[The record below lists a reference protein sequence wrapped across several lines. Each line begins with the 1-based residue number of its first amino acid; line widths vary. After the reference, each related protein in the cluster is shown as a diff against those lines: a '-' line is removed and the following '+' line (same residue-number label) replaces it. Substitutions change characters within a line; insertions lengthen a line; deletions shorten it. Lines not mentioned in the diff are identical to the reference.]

1 MKFGKVLHIILA
13 VLIAIF
19 LSGHFLLNN
28 KKVQQKTAQYIVKIV
43 KSSLNAD
50 VSAGRTQFVYPFGVA
65 IEDLAL
71 FDLEKD
77 TLVKI
82 NSAVI
87 RLKPLQLLKNK
98 VSITSIRLQSPSV
111 KLYKADSISAPNYA
125 FLTNLS
131 KGDSS
136 TKGSG
141 KSFRANLIL
150 IRNGSIKYDLK
161 SAEQTDSV
169 FNKNHIVVS
178 GLNANLSLKAMSSD
192 SLAFIVRK
200 LAFAEQAG
208 FKLSRTKGSV
218 TVGKDFTH
226 VSNLQFST
234 PGSYFNI
241 SELYAQAGLVNHPQ
255 GIPSLDAHFDASVT
269 ASDFK
274 SFLPQLK
281 CLEDPID
288 MNLDCKGNGSTLSVS
303 SLVLSAGEIF
313 NINGRGTILT
323 GQEKIFK
330 GCRDLR
336 LNGRFNDNLADWLG
350 GQLCGFGITLPDQ
363 CHAFGDGSFN
373 LVCNSTNGDINSDLD
388 LVCQAG
394 TLHGS
399 LNTSNQTYQASLQGK
414 EIMLDALT
422 GNSDFGKLDILADAT
437 ITGSQKQYSG
447 NFSSDITSFTYKN
460 YDYRGISVNGTVS
473 PDKIVSDLV
482 FSDRNGSLFLDASVG
497 IGNNPSYD
505 LRMTADSLNLSA
517 YNLTERDSMILS
529 ARFTAD
535 LDGKDIDEISG
546 KISLDSLSY
555 SDSEGSWD
563 LENLT
568 ADIGDKNESTKFI
581 SLSGDFINLSV
592 VGDYRISTL
601 PYTLSRA
608 CGDVLPTIGK
618 MLASNLGADK
628 QARPNNFVI
637 DAGIENADMV
647 EPLLHFPLDLK
658 DPAKLKFTFND
669 ADSVYSGQVSV
680 PSIEVSGENI
690 SQLQFV
696 LNTDKGTCRS
706 ELSGKYGD
714 KDKVD
719 IKASLLAFEDIIRG
733 TYNWSNTKGD
743 IRGSAKSLSQFFRY
757 DPKNGLKSMLLIDST
772 KVYVNN
778 TEWKVS
784 ITDIRT
790 DKGKITVNGLDIKN
804 IDQQLGIDGTISAD
818 SSDVINVFL
827 RNIDLD
833 HTLSMLHANSI
844 MLKGIASGNISVAG
858 LIGRPVFYGSFNI
871 DDFSFMDSYHGRLAA
886 DCHWD
891 QVDEKVVLNGEM
903 NNPGIEHTLLTGHYI
918 PKTNDLDVIINAR
931 HTDLHFLNHWTSGV
945 FKELSGRTTGSLRLF
960 GTLPDLDLE
969 GESLLEEA
977 EFVQESVNTT
987 FLIRQD
993 TLWFKPGQMSFTDVE
1008 FYDEY
1013 GHDGI
1018 LTCILNHDHFSNWS
1032 VDMTA
1037 DVADMLVYSQPRTEK
1052 SSFYATVY
1060 AEGSM
1065 RLLYDK
1071 RNGLGVSVDARTA
1084 PGTRLGLKPNSGSV
1098 ADYNFI
1104 TIVDRNTVEI
1114 NEDVVSAI
1122 ISDNK
1127 KKSSDYSLDLN
1138 IQCSEDAIIDM
1149 SLSSLTGFFRGNG
1162 DIYVNY
1168 TPKNGVFLNGIYNLS
1183 QGQCSFSV
1191 EDLIRKNFT
1200 LLDGSYVRFNGSPMD
1215 TELNLLTYHNVN
1227 SVSIYDLDPSAS
1239 SSNNVRVRCLLGVSG
1254 NASEP
1259 KLTFD
1264 IDMPMGT
1271 SEEKEI
1277 LASATATEEQRNIQF
1292 IYLLAIGRFYT
1303 FNVNPEMNAGLT
1315 PSAME
1320 SLVNSTVTGQVNNLL
1335 SQVLD
1340 NDKVSISS
1348 NLSASSYLNN
1358 DATNL
1363 NNKELEGI
1371 LEAHLLNNR
1380 LLVNGS
1386 FGYRENTIN
1395 NTSNFVGDI
1404 DARYLLYET
1413 PRHDKKLSIKG
1424 YNKSNDKYF
1433 SKTTLTTQ
1441 GVGLVYEMDF

>member
-13 VLIAIF
+13 ILIVIF
-19 LSGHFLLNN
+19 MSGHFLLNN
-28 KKVQQKTAQYIVKIV
+28 KKIQQKTAQYIVKIV

-50 VSAGRTQFVYPFGVA
+50 VSAGRTQIVYPFGIA
-65 IEDLAL
+65 IDDLAV

-111 KLYKADSISAPNYA
+111 KLSRTDSVSEPNYA

-131 KGDSS
+131 KGGEGAS
-136 TKGSG
+136 

-150 IRNGSIKYDLK
+150 IRNGSIRYDLK
-161 SAEQTDSV
+161 SAEQTDSI
-169 FNKNHIVVS
+169 FNKNHIAIS
-178 GLNANLSLKAMSSD
+178 GLNANLSLKAMASD

-226 VSNLQFST
+226 VSNLQFTT
-234 PGSYFNI
+234 PGSEFNI
-241 SELYAQAGLVNHPQ
+241 AELYAQAGFVKRPE
-255 GIPSLDAHFDASVT
+255 GIPSLDTHFNASVT
-269 ASDFK
+269 GSDFK
-274 SFLPQLK
+274 SFFPKLT

-288 MNLDCKGNGSTLSVS
+288 ITLDCSGNGTTLSVS
-303 SLVLSAGEIF
+303 SLALSAGDIF
-313 NINGRGTILT
+313 DIKGRGTILT

-336 LNGRFNDNLADWLG
+336 LNGKFNDDLADWLG

-363 CHAFGDGSFN
+363 CHALGDGSFN
-373 LVCNSTNGDINSDLD
+373 LVCNSTNGDINSDID

-399 LNTSNQTYQASLQGK
+399 INSANGTHQASLQGK

-447 NFSSDITSFTYKN
+447 TFSSDITSLTYKN
-460 YDYRGISVNGTVS
+460 YDYRDIAVNGTIE
-473 PDKIVSDLV
+473 PEKIVSDLV
-482 FSDRNGSLFLDASVG
+482 FSDRNGSLLLDASVG
-497 IGNNPSYD
+497 IGDNPSYD
-505 LRMTADSLNLSA
+505 LRITADSLNLSA
-517 YNLTERDSMILS
+517 YNLTERDNLILS
-529 ARFTAD
+529 ARFAAD
-535 LDGKDIDEISG
+535 LDGKNIDEING
-546 KISLDSLSY
+546 KLSLDSLSY

-568 ADIGDKNESTKFI
+568 ANIGDVNESTKSI
-581 SLSGDFINLSV
+581 SLFGDFINLSV
-592 VGDYRISTL
+592 VGDYSISAL

-618 MLASNLGADK
+618 MVASNLGDNTSV
-628 QARPNNFVI
+628 RPNNFVI
-637 DAGIENADMV
+637 NADIENTDMV
-647 EPLLHFPLDLK
+647 KPLLHFPLDLK
-658 DPAKLKFTFND
+658 DPAKFRFSFND
-669 ADSVYSGQVSV
+669 SDSIYSGQVSV
-680 PSIEVSGENI
+680 PSIEVAGENI

-719 IKASLLAFEDIIRG
+719 VRASILAFEDIIRG
-733 TYNWSNTKGD
+733 TYNWSNTQGD

-757 DPKNGLKSMLLIDST
+757 DPKNGLKSMILIDST

-790 DKGKITVNGLDIKN
+790 DKGKITVNGLDISN
-804 IDQQLGIDGTISAD
+804 IDQKLGIDGTVSAD
-818 SSDVINVFL
+818 SSDILNVFL
-827 RNIDLD
+827 KNIDLD
-833 HTLSMLHANSI
+833 HTLSMMHANSI
-844 MLKGIASGNISVAG
+844 MLKGIASGNISIAG
-858 LIGRPVFYGSFNI
+858 LTGRPVFYGSFNI
-871 DDFSFMDSYHGRLAA
+871 DDFEFMDSYHGRLAA

-891 QVDEKVVLNGEM
+891 QINEKVVLNGEM
-903 NNPGIEHTLLTGHYI
+903 TNPGIERTLLSGHYI

-945 FKELSGRTTGSLRLF
+945 FKELSGRATGSLRLF

-969 GESLLEEA
+969 GESLVEEA
-977 EFVQESVNTT
+977 EFVQESVNTS
-987 FLIRQD
+987 FFIKQD
-993 TLWFKPGQMSFTDVE
+993 TLWFKPGQMRFTDVE

-1018 LTCILNHDHFSNWS
+1018 LSCILNHDHFSNWS

-1037 DVADMLVYSQPRTEK
+1037 DVADMLVYNQPRTEK

-1065 RLLYDK
+1065 RLLFDK
-1071 RNGLGVSVDARTA
+1071 RNGLGIQVDARTA
-1084 PGTRLGLKPNSGSV
+1084 PGTRLGLKPNAGSV

-1114 NEDVVSAI
+1114 NDDAVSAI
-1122 ISDNK
+1122 LSDNK
-1127 KKSSDYSLDLN
+1127 KKSSNFSLNLN
-1138 IQCSEDAIIDM
+1138 IQCSEDAIIDLSVS
-1149 SLSSLTGFFRGNG
+1149 SLSGFFRGNG
-1162 DIYVNY
+1162 DVYVNY

-1183 QGQCSFSV
+1183 QGQCTFSV

-1200 LLDGSYVRFNGSPMD
+1200 LLDGSYVRFYGSPMD

-1239 SSNNVRVRCLLGVSG
+1239 SSNNVRVRCLLGISG
-1254 NASEP
+1254 NVSEP

-1264 IDMPMGT
+1264 IDMPTGT
-1271 SEEKEI
+1271 SEEKET

-1395 NTSNFVGDI
+1395 NTSSFVGDL
-1404 DARYLLYET
+1404 DAKYLLYET
-1413 PRHDKKLSIKG
+1413 PRHDKKLSIRG

-1441 GVGLVYEMDF
+1441 GVGLIFEMDF

>member
-1 MKFGKVLHIILA
+1 MKFGKALHIILA
-13 VLIAIF
+13 ILIAIF

-28 KKVQQKTAQYIVKIV
+28 KKIQQKTAQYIVKIV

-50 VSAGRTQFVYPFGVA
+50 VSAGRTQFVYPFGIA
-65 IEDLAL
+65 IEDLAIY
-71 FDLEKD
+71 DLEKD

-111 KLYKADSISAPNYA
+111 KLSRTDPESEPNYA

-131 KGDSS
+131 KGEGSS
-136 TKGSG
+136 S

-161 SAEQTDSV
+161 SAEQTDSI
-169 FNKNHIVVS
+169 FNKDHIAIS
-178 GLNANLSLKAMSSD
+178 GLNANLSLKAMASD

-218 TVGKDFTH
+218 TIGKDFTH
-226 VSNLQFST
+226 VSDLQFST
-234 PGSYFNI
+234 PGSDFNI
-241 SELYAQAGLVNHPQ
+241 SELYAQAGFVKRPE
-255 GIPSLDAHFDASVT
+255 GIPSLDAHFNASVT

-274 SFLPQLK
+274 SFFPQLT

-288 MNLDCKGNGSTLSVS
+288 MVLDCKGDGSTLSVN
-303 SLVLSAGEIF
+303 SLALSAGDIF
-313 NINGRGTILT
+313 DIKGRGTILT
-323 GQEKIFK
+323 GQEKTFK

-336 LNGRFNDNLADWLG
+336 VNGNFDENLAEWLG
-350 GQLCGFGITLPDQ
+350 GQLCGFNITLPRQ
-363 CHAFGDGSFN
+363 CYVIGNGHFN
-373 LVCNSTNGDINSDLD
+373 LVCNSANGDINSAID

-394 TLHGS
+394 TLHGNI
-399 LNTSNQTYQASLQGK
+399 NTTDGSYQASLQGTD
-414 EIMLDALT
+414 IMLDAIT
-422 GNSDFGKLDILADAT
+422 GNQDFGKMDILANAT

-447 NFSSDITSFTYKN
+447 NFSTDITSLTYKH
-460 YDYRGISVNGTVS
+460 YDYRDISVNGTIS
-473 PDKIVSDLV
+473 PEKVVSDLV
-482 FSDRNGSLFLDASVG
+482 FNDKNGSLFLGASAN
-497 IGNNPSYD
+497 IGNNPSYA

-517 YNLTERDSMILS
+517 YHLTERDSLILS

-535 LDGKDIDEISG
+535 LDGKNIDEISG
-546 KISLDSLSY
+546 KLSLDSLSY
-555 SDSEGSWD
+555 SDSEDSWN

-568 ADIGDKNESTKFI
+568 ANIGEVNENTKFI
-581 SLSGDFINLSV
+581 SLFGDFINLSV

-618 MLASNLGADK
+618 MVASNLGDNIRV
-628 QARPNNFVI
+628 RPNNFVI

-647 EPLLHFPLDLK
+647 KPLLHFPLDLK
-658 DPAKLKFTFND
+658 DPAKFRFTFND
-669 ADSVYSGQVSV
+669 ADSIYSGQVSV

-690 SQLQFV
+690 SQLRFV

-733 TYNWSNTKGD
+733 TYNWSNAKGD
-743 IRGSAKSLSQFFRY
+743 IRGSAKTLSQFFRY

-772 KVYVNN
+772 RVYVNN
-778 TEWKVS
+778 TEWKIS

-827 RNIDLD
+827 RNINLD
-833 HTLSMLHANSI
+833 HTLSMMHANSI
-844 MLKGIASGNISVAG
+844 MLKGNASGNISVAG
-858 LIGRPVFYGSFNI
+858 LTGRPVFYGSFNI
-871 DDFSFMDSYHGRLAA
+871 DDFSFMDSYHGRLAV

-891 QVDEKVVLNGEM
+891 QADEKVIMNGEM
-903 NNPGIEHTLLTGHYI
+903 TNPGIEHTLLTGHYI

-945 FKELSGRTTGSLRLF
+945 FKELSGRATGSLRLF

-969 GESLLEEA
+969 GESLVEEA

-987 FLIRQD
+987 FLIKQD
-993 TLWFKPGQMSFTDVE
+993 TLWFKPGQMQFTNVE

-1018 LTCILNHDHFSNWS
+1018 LTCILNHDHFSDWS

-1037 DVADMLVYSQPRTEK
+1037 DVADMLVYNQPRTEK

-1065 RLLYDK
+1065 QLLYDK
-1071 RNGLGVSVDARTA
+1071 HNGLGISVDARTA
-1084 PGTRLGLKPNSGSV
+1084 PGTRLGLKPNSNSV

-1104 TIVDRNTVEI
+1104 TIVDKNTVEI
-1114 NEDVVSAI
+1114 DDEVVSAI
-1122 ISDNK
+1122 ISDSK
-1127 KKSSDYSLDLN
+1127 KKSSDFSLNLN
-1138 IQCSEDAIIDM
+1138 IRCSEDALIDLSVS
-1149 SLSSLTGFFRGNG
+1149 SLSGFFRGNG
-1162 DIYVNY
+1162 DVYVNY
-1168 TPKNGVFLNGIYNLS
+1168 TPNNGVFLNGIFNLS
-1183 QGQCSFSV
+1183 QGQCTFTV

-1200 LLDGSYVRFNGSPMD
+1200 LLDGSYVRFYGSPMD

-1227 SVSIYDLDPSAS
+1227 SVSIYDLDPSIS
-1239 SSNNVRVRCLLGVSG
+1239 SSNNVRVRCLLGISG
-1254 NASEP
+1254 NVSEP

-1264 IDMPMGT
+1264 IDMPTGT
-1271 SEEKEI
+1271 SQEKET

-1348 NLSASSYLNN
+1348 NISASSYLNN

-1395 NTSNFVGDI
+1395 NTSNFVGDL
-1404 DARYLLYET
+1404 DAKYLLYET
-1413 PRHDKKLSIKG
+1413 PRHDKKLSLRG
-1424 YNKSNDKYF
+1424 YNRSNDKYF

-1441 GVGLVYEMDF
+1441 GVGLIFEMDF